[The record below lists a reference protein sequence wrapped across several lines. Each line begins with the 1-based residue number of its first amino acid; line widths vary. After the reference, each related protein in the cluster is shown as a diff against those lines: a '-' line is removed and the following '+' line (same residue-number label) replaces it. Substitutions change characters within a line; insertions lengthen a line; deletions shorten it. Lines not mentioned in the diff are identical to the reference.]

1 MYKRRRDE
9 EQGAHN
15 YRTAFALLTFAL
27 GMYTG
32 TILMRGLV
40 PS

>member
-15 YRTAFALLTFAL
+15 YRTAFTLLTFAL
-27 GMYTG
+27 SIYAG
-32 TILMRGLV
+32 TILVRGLV